1 MSDEIIEEY
10 RIPIRHERG
19 TYALGEV
26 SVPEDYDGEVMTVK
40 LESPGIV
47 TNSMNEISLYDFKDD
62 LRDVIE
68 INYRHPMKYF
78 GTEMPDNLESV
89 FVKCSDGSKYP
100 IWLEYMKDRSFW
112 SLEYNV
118 IKDMQALV
126 VKCAAELLKSLEN
139 AKQPL
144 NPLQLMYYHDQTH
157 VDIVI
162 TDVLEEKSY
171 SVADNGLMT
180 WISCVVLSVPEW
192 YEPAALKYI
201 ISGVHNRLDYEIPKH
216 FETTDIY
223 ELNPPS
229 SYD

>member
-19 TYALGEV
+19 KYTLDEV
-26 SVPEDYDGEVMTVK
+26 SVPQDYDGEVMTVK

-100 IWLEYMKDRSFW
+100 IYLEFIELALITLFYKGTIKKRELYGVLRFFLLTLYPKITFSRSTK
-112 SLEYNV
+112 E
-118 IKDMQALV
+118 
-126 VKCAAELLKSLEN
+126 
-139 AKQPL
+139 
-144 NPLQLMYYHDQTH
+144 
-157 VDIVI
+157 
-162 TDVLEEKSY
+162 
-171 SVADNGLMT
+171 
-180 WISCVVLSVPEW
+180 
-192 YEPAALKYI
+192 
-201 ISGVHNRLDYEIPKH
+201 
-216 FETTDIY
+216 
-223 ELNPPS
+223 
-229 SYD
+229 